1 MKIVRTWYISKKD
14 LKTIKDIQPKIENKE
29 L

>member
-14 LKTIKDIQPKIENKE
+14 LKTIKDIQKKKENKE